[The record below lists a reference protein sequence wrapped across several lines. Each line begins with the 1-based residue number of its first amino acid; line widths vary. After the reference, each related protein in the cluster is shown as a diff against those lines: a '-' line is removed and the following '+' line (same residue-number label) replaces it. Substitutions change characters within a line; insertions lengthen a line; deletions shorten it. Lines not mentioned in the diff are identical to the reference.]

1 MKAFDFGPFNIE
13 EMFNDIEKIKSQID
27 FIAEE
32 TKLDKK
38 SLDNVKY
45 ETYQD
50 IVKRN
55 TKED

>member
-1 MKAFDFGPFNIE
+1 MKPFDFGPFDIE
-13 EMFNDIEKIKSQID
+13 EMFNDIEKIKAQID
-27 FIAEE
+27 FVAEE

-38 SLDNVKY
+38 ELDNVKY